1 MYSTCNGRY
10 RCCSH
15 QERRCSRQERRC
27 SRQERRCSHQERRC
41 SRQERRCSR
50 QERDEDDVL
59 AAVLRTLP
67 AGDDAVS
74 GRHEQTLV
82 VVVERHGED
91 GTCQLIPAQVT
102 HRLSQKSKHKNNPT
116 RALASG

>member
-15 QERRCSRQERRC
+15 QERRCSRQER
-27 SRQERRCSHQERRC
+27 
-41 SRQERRCSR
+41 
-50 QERDEDDVL
+50 DEDDVL
-59 AAVLRTLP
+59 AAVLRALP

-74 GRHEQTLV
+74 GRHEQTLI
-82 VVVERHGED
+82 VVVERHGQD
-91 GTCQLIPAQVT
+91 WTCQLIPAQVT
-102 HRLSQKSKHKNNPT
+102 HRLPQKSKHKNNPT

>member
-27 SRQERRCSHQERRC
+27 SRQER
-41 SRQERRCSR
+41 
-50 QERDEDDVL
+50 DEDDVL
-59 AAVLRTLP
+59 AAVLRALP

-74 GRHEQTLV
+74 GRHEQTLI
-82 VVVERHGED
+82 VVVERHGQD
-91 GTCQLIPAQVT
+91 WTCQLIPAQVT
-102 HRLSQKSKHKNNPT
+102 HRLPQKKHNMRTSQ
-116 RALASG
+116 